1 MPSTRSSGTSG
12 GSRCQIVAGS
22 AADST
27 VAIRLDL
34 VVKIQVGLN
43 KTKLRGSSLGFYRI
57 LVFIASSS
65 SGIQSFNK
73 LRVLSVPTIS
83 AI

>member
-1 MPSTRSSGTSG
+1 MWLNGTSG
-12 GSRCQIVAGS
+12 EDRYRIAAGNTAGS
-22 AADST
+22 II
-27 VAIRLDL
+27 VIRLDL

-43 KTKLRGSSLGFYRI
+43 KTKLRELPLGFYRI
-57 LVFIASSS
+57 LVFMVSSS